1 MNVITEQDSPKER
14 ILKTVDRLFYEQ
26 GYQGTGVNQ
35 IIAEAQVCK
44 ASFYQHFSSKEALA
58 LEYIEIH
65 HRDFMQRLQQAVA
78 QQREPREKLLS
89 LFEYLKPTGESAC
102 WGGCTFI
109 NMVAEFADPQS
120 QPRQLIARFKND
132 LRVYIEQLV
141 RATMP
146 EKSSAES
153 VQIKAATIYLLFEAA
168 MMESRIHQND
178 WPIRA
183 SQEAVMQILD

>member
-1 MNVITEQDSPKER
+1 MNAIAKPESPRER

-26 GYQGTGVNQ
+26 GYLATGVNQ

-65 HRDFMQRLQQAVA
+65 HHDFMQRLQRMVA
-78 QQREPREKLLS
+78 QQKEPREKLLS

-132 LRVYIEQLV
+132 LRVYVDQLV
-141 RATMP
+141 RAAMP
-146 EKSSAES
+146 EKTPKESIQLKASA
-153 VQIKAATIYLLFEAA
+153 IYLLFEAA
-168 MMESRIHQND
+168 MMESRIHQDD

-183 SQEAVMQILD
+183 SKETVIQMLD